1 MYNMENKLGLF
12 KIAFWLT
19 MLLAALKLSNT
30 VEMST
35 LMVFLPLIVVFGLFF
50 IIVFLI
56 GLLTLYYYINHQE
69 EIDELVEKNKD
80 IDE

>member
-1 MYNMENKLGLF
+1 MENKLGLF

-35 LMVFLPLIVVFGLFF
+35 LMVFLPLIVVFGIFF

-56 GLLTLYYYINHQE
+56 GLMTLYYYINHQE

>member
-1 MYNMENKLGLF
+1 MENKLGLF
-12 KIAFWLT
+12 KIAFWIT

-56 GLLTLYYYINHQE
+56 GLLTLFYYINHQE

>member
-1 MYNMENKLGLF
+1 MENTLGLF
-12 KIAFWLT
+12 KIAFWIT

-35 LMVFLPLIVVFGLFF
+35 LMVFLPLIVVFGIFF

-56 GLLTLYYYINHQE
+56 GLMTLYYYINHQE

>member
-1 MYNMENKLGLF
+1 MGKKLGLF

-19 MLLAALKLSNT
+19 MFLAVLKLSNT

-35 LMVFLPLIVVFGLFF
+35 LMVFLPLIVAFGIFF

-56 GLLTLYYYINHQE
+56 GLLVLYYYINHQE
-69 EIDELVEKNKD
+69 EVDELIEKNADKGS
-80 IDE
+80 DE

>member
-1 MYNMENKLGLF
+1 MENKLGLF
-12 KIAFWLT
+12 KIAFWIT
-19 MLLAALKLSNT
+19 MLLAALKLSDT

-35 LMVFLPLIVVFGLFF
+35 LMVFLPLIVVFGIFF

>member
-1 MYNMENKLGLF
+1 MENKLGLF

-19 MLLAALKLSNT
+19 MLLAALKLSDT

-35 LMVFLPLIVVFGLFF
+35 LMVFLPLIIVFGIFF

-56 GLLTLYYYINHQE
+56 GLLTLFYYINHQE

>member
-1 MYNMENKLGLF
+1 MEKKLSLF

-19 MLLAALKLSNT
+19 VFLAALKLSNT

-35 LMVFLPLIVVFGLFF
+35 LMVFLPLIVAFGIFF

-56 GLLTLYYYINHQE
+56 GLLILYYYINHQE
-69 EIDELVEKNKD
+69 EVDELIKKNADKGS
-80 IDE
+80 DE

>member
-1 MYNMENKLGLF
+1 MENKLGLF

-19 MLLAALKLSNT
+19 ILLAALKLSDT

>member
-1 MYNMENKLGLF
+1 MENKLGLF

-19 MLLAALKLSNT
+19 MFLAVLKLSNT

-35 LMVFLPLIVVFGLFF
+35 LMVFLPLIVAFGIFF

-56 GLLTLYYYINHQE
+56 GLLILYYYINHQE
-69 EIDELVEKNKD
+69 EVDELIKKNADKGS
-80 IDE
+80 DE

>member
-1 MYNMENKLGLF
+1 MENKLGLF

-19 MLLAALKLSNT
+19 MFLAVLKLSNT

-35 LMVFLPLIVVFGLFF
+35 LMVFLPLIVAFGIFF

-56 GLLTLYYYINHQE
+56 GLLVLFYYINHQE
-69 EIDELVEKNKD
+69 EVDELIEKNADKGS
-80 IDE
+80 DE

>member
-1 MYNMENKLGLF
+1 MENKLGLF
-12 KIAFWLT
+12 KIAFWIT
-19 MLLAALKLSNT
+19 MLLAALKLSDT

-56 GLLTLYYYINHQE
+56 GLLTLFYYINHQE

>member
-1 MYNMENKLGLF
+1 MEKKLSLF

-19 MLLAALKLSNT
+19 VFLAALKLSNT

-35 LMVFLPLIVVFGLFF
+35 LMVFLPLIVAFGIFF

-56 GLLTLYYYINHQE
+56 GLLILYYYINHQE
-69 EIDELVEKNKD
+69 EVDKLIKKNADKGSDE
-80 IDE
+80 

>member
-1 MYNMENKLGLF
+1 MENKLGLF
-12 KIAFWLT
+12 KIAFWIT
-19 MLLAALKLSNT
+19 MLLAALKLSDT
-30 VEMST
+30 VEMSA
-35 LMVFLPLIVVFGLFF
+35 LMVFLPLIVVFGIFF

-56 GLLTLYYYINHQE
+56 GLLVLYYYINHQE

>member
-1 MYNMENKLGLF
+1 MENKLGLF
-12 KIAFWLT
+12 KIAFWIT
-19 MLLAALKLSNT
+19 MLLAALKLSDT

-35 LMVFLPLIVVFGLFF
+35 LMVFLPLIIVFGIFF

-56 GLLTLYYYINHQE
+56 GLLVLYYYINHQE

>member
-1 MYNMENKLGLF
+1 MENKLGLF

-19 MLLAALKLSNT
+19 IFLAVLKLSNT

-35 LMVFLPLIVVFGLFF
+35 LMVFLPLIVAFGIFF

-56 GLLTLYYYINHQE
+56 GLLVLFYYINHQE
-69 EIDELVEKNKD
+69 EVDELIEKNADKGS
-80 IDE
+80 DE

>member
-1 MYNMENKLGLF
+1 MENKLGLF
-12 KIAFWLT
+12 KIAFRIT

-56 GLLTLYYYINHQE
+56 GLLVLYYYINHQE

>member
-1 MYNMENKLGLF
+1 MENKLGLF

-19 MLLAALKLSNT
+19 MLLAALKLSDT

-35 LMVFLPLIVVFGLFF
+35 LMVFLPLIVVFGIFF

-56 GLLTLYYYINHQE
+56 GLMTLYYYINHQE

>member
-1 MYNMENKLGLF
+1 MENKLGLF
-12 KIAFWLT
+12 KIAFWIT
-19 MLLAALKLSNT
+19 MLLAALKLSDT

-35 LMVFLPLIVVFGLFF
+35 LMVFLPLIVVFGIFF

-56 GLLTLYYYINHQE
+56 CLLVLCYYINHQE

>member
-1 MYNMENKLGLF
+1 MENKLGLF
-12 KIAFWLT
+12 KIAFWIT

>member
-1 MYNMENKLGLF
+1 MENRLGLF

-19 MLLAALKLSNT
+19 MFLAVLKLSNT

-35 LMVFLPLIVVFGLFF
+35 LMVFLPLIVAFGIFF

-56 GLLTLYYYINHQE
+56 GLLVLYYYINHQE
-69 EIDELVEKNKD
+69 EVDELIEKNADKGS
-80 IDE
+80 DE

>member
-1 MYNMENKLGLF
+1 MENKLGLF

-19 MLLAALKLSNT
+19 MLLAALKLSDT

-56 GLLTLYYYINHQE
+56 GLLTLFYYINHQE

>member
-1 MYNMENKLGLF
+1 MENKLGLF
-12 KIAFWLT
+12 KIAFWIT
-19 MLLAALKLSNT
+19 MLLAALKLSDT
-30 VEMST
+30 IEMST
-35 LMVFLPLIVVFGLFF
+35 LMVFLPLIVVFGIFF

-56 GLLTLYYYINHQE
+56 GLLVLYYYINHQE

>member
-1 MYNMENKLGLF
+1 MENKLGLF
-12 KIAFWLT
+12 KIAFWIT
-19 MLLAALKLSNT
+19 MLLAALKLSDT

-35 LMVFLPLIVVFGLFF
+35 LMVFLPLIIVFGIFF

-56 GLLTLYYYINHQE
+56 GLMTLYYYINHQE

>member
-1 MYNMENKLGLF
+1 MENRLGLF

-19 MLLAALKLSNT
+19 MFLAVLKLSNT

-35 LMVFLPLIVVFGLFF
+35 LMVFLPLIVAFGIFF

-56 GLLTLYYYINHQE
+56 GLLVLFYYINHQE
-69 EIDELVEKNKD
+69 EVDELIEKNADKGS
-80 IDE
+80 DE